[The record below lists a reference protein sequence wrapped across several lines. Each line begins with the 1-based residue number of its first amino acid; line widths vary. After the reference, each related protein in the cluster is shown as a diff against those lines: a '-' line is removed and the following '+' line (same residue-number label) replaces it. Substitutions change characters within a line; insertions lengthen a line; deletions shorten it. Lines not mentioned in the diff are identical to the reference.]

1 VNKVTQKRAPR
12 WLKGAAT
19 AVIAAHVA
27 LVLAVITVY
36 ANRTPTSDE
45 WHSATSSGVA
55 ARAVRGQLTL
65 GDLFV
70 SYNGHRFPITL
81 SITALNAVL
90 FSYDPRL
97 EMLVTAALIF
107 TNFCL
112 AAALLRQIVG
122 RAQLFWLGVMPLAAM
137 IFTGRWWAH
146 WAFGMMNKW
155 QFTIAFTLL
164 SMLSAT
170 RRTPSWSAFLTSLAL
185 CVLAAFSH
193 GGGILAFGVVGWLW
207 WWRGERRPARWSIF
221 GVLGALCAAAIFLGE
236 RQGYATF
243 SFDLLNNLPFAIL
256 YLGAPQTILSSPRFG
271 VLSPLPQI
279 MAATIFVIGC
289 SLTIANVVFLWQRA
303 ERQKLAIAFAF
314 VLWGLGF
321 TAMIAISRG
330 ALAEDAEL
338 PSFLH
343 HTPLSMQVWIGVFMV
358 ALLAISVQRS
368 WLKYANVLLI
378 AFMWITQLGFTALP
392 FIYVVS
398 PAARLETTASTEHRE
413 CPLAS
418 LIGKNRCDNYT
429 PIIPYEMVR
438 ANAQTLA
445 ELRLGPFAQADD
457 APVPILLRFQPLQ
470 ERSEDAFRV
479 AMLNGT
485 AQYVLYQRTARLAQ
499 ALELPELPDYRF
511 TLRGALSLAPA
522 CAEQRIQAR
531 LIVDDGQAQ
540 RVAIDQMAS
549 VELTPFALDLSDLR
563 GRAFTLLYE
572 VQDAPLSCGHILWA
586 NPRIEFSLAKASM
599 R

>member
-1 VNKVTQKRAPR
+1 MHEKRAPI
-12 WLKGAAT
+12 WLKGAAI
-19 AVIAAHVA
+19 AVIAAHLA
-27 LVLAVITVY
+27 LVIAVIVVY

-65 GDLFV
+65 SDLFV

-90 FSYDPRL
+90 LRYDPRL
-97 EMLVTAALIF
+97 EMLVIAALIF

-112 AAALLRQIVG
+112 VAALMRQIIEK
-122 RAQLFWLGVMPLAAM
+122 AHLFWLGLLPLAAM

-146 WAFGMMNKW
+146 WAFGMTNKL

-164 SMLSAT
+164 SMLIAT
-170 RRTPSWSAFLTSLAL
+170 RRAPSWAAFLTSLGL
-185 CVLAAFSH
+185 CILAAFSH
-193 GGGILAFGVVGWLW
+193 GGGILAFAVVGWLW
-207 WWRGERRPARWSIF
+207 WWHGERHRVRWGIL
-221 GVLGALCAAAIFLGE
+221 GVAGALCTAAIFLGE

-243 SFDLLNNLPFAIL
+243 SFNLLSNLPFAIL
-256 YLGAPQTILSSPRFG
+256 YLGAPQTILSSPRFA

-279 MAATIFVIGC
+279 MAAAISVFSTL
-289 SLTIANVVFLWQRA
+289 LTIANTACLWQRA
-303 ERQKLAIAFAF
+303 ERQKLALAFAF

-330 ALAEDAEL
+330 ALVESDEL

-343 HTPLSMQVWIGVFMV
+343 HTPLSMLVWIGVFLV
-358 ALLAISVQRS
+358 ALMAIAVQRG
-368 WLKYANVLLI
+368 WLRRANALLI
-378 AFMWITQLGFTALP
+378 SFMWITQLGFTALP

-398 PAARLETTASTEHRE
+398 PTARLETTASTEHRE

-438 ANAQTLA
+438 SNAQTLA
-445 ELRLGPFAQADD
+445 ELQLGPFAHAGD

-470 ERSEDAFRV
+470 ELSEGGFRV
-479 AMLNGT
+479 AVLNGE
-485 AQYVLYQRTARLAQ
+485 AQYVLHQRAARLAQ

-511 TLRGALSLAPA
+511 TLRGAMTLEPE
-522 CAEQRIQAR
+522 CADQRIRAR
-531 LIVDDGQAQ
+531 LIVDDEQTQ

-563 GRAFTLLYE
+563 GQAFTVVYE
-572 VQDAPLSCGHILWA
+572 VQSDAPLSCGHVLWA
-586 NPRIEFSLAKASM
+586 NPRIEFSLAQATM